1 MNAWDVMVIGAG
13 TAGMPLAIEA
23 VARGANV
30 LVVEQAARVGGTL
43 HVSLGQ
49 MSGAGTRLQS
59 DRGIVDSADDH
70 LADIARINRGTGR
83 ADLLA
88 RTVPR
93 QGETIDWLMDNGFD
107 MAPECPAILHLHE
120 AYRTARTYW
129 GREGGLS
136 VLKAITPLFEAAMA
150 SPRAQLRL
158 GTRAEALI
166 KGAGGE
172 VVGARLRNLATGTTE
187 EVRANHVV
195 LASGGYGASPSLFA
209 RFTGGHRL
217 VTAAPETST
226 GTGLEM
232 AEAIGGRLVGAHKF
246 LPTYAAVAP
255 PDGTAH
261 VAWRQ
266 VPSLT
271 PQVRLPYEVHLDRNG
286 RRFVREDH
294 DSVDA
299 RENALNALPDLSFWC
314 VFDTR
319 VELSAPPLLPGW
331 TARELAEAWRTHPS
345 FVAADGLEAL
355 ATATGMAQG
364 ALTDS
369 LAAYNSAIATGKPDP
384 MGRTHRPLAIEGP
397 SYRAILMHGMVLKT
411 PAGLDVDDDLVVRG
425 EDGHPIKGLYAVGE
439 AMGGAALS
447 GKGFVSGM
455 SVTPALTLGRWLGGR
470 LGEAARQRAQEV
482 AQ

>member
-1 MNAWDVMVIGAG
+1 MNAIDVMVIGAG
-13 TAGMPLAIEA
+13 TSGMPLAIEA
-23 VARGANV
+23 VAQGAKV
-30 LVVEQAARVGGTL
+30 LVVEQSERVGGTL

-49 MSGAGTRLQS
+49 MSGADTRLQ
-59 DRGIVDSADDH
+59 RAQGIEDTADDH

-83 ADLLA
+83 SDLLA

-120 AYRTARTYW
+120 AYRIPRTYW

-136 VLKAITPLFEAAMA
+136 VLHALTPAFEAAMA
-150 SPRAQLRL
+150 ASCAQLRL

-166 KGAGGE
+166 NGPGGKVLGA
-172 VVGARLRNLATGTTE
+172 VLRNLSTGSTE
-187 EVRANHVV
+187 EVRARHVV
-195 LASGGYGASPSLFA
+195 LASGGYGASASLFA
-209 RFTGGHRL
+209 RLTDGRRL

-226 GTGLEM
+226 GTGLMM
-232 AEAIGGRLVGAHKF
+232 AEAVGAQLTGADKY

-255 PDGTAH
+255 PDGKER
-261 VAWRQ
+261 VEWRQ

-271 PQVRLPYEVHLDRNG
+271 PQVRLPFELHLDRQG

-314 VFDTR
+314 IFDDHI
-319 VELSAPPLLPGW
+319 LSEAPPLLPGW
-331 TARELAEAWRTHPS
+331 TDEELAAAWRDHPS
-345 FVAADGLEAL
+345 FAAAEGLDAL
-355 ATATGMAQG
+355 ASATGMTAATLKRTIAG
-364 ALTDS
+364 YNDALKS
-369 LAAYNSAIATGKPDP
+369 GQADP

-397 SYRAILMHGMVLKT
+397 GYRAILMHGMVLKT
-411 PAGLDVDDDLVVRG
+411 PAGLDVDDHLRVRG
-425 EDGHPIKGLYAVGE
+425 KDGQPIEGLYAVGE
-439 AMGGAALS
+439 AIGGAALS

-455 SVTPALTLGRWLGGR
+455 SVTPALTLGRWLGAR
-470 LGEAARQRAQEV
+470 LGEAATTACVEAAQ
-482 AQ
+482 